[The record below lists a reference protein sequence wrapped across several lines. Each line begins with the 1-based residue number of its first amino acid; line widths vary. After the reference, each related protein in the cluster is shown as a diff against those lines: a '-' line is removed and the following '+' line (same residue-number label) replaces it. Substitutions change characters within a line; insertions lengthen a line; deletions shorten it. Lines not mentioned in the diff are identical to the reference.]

1 MNNFITLRDI
11 SLTNLRK
18 ILSDAKKRKKKRNI
32 LNTLDLDKDKPL
44 KGKLLVQ
51 MYEKSSLRTRLS
63 FYLAIRQLGGSAIT
77 LRPEEIHLNKNGES
91 ISDTAMILSTY
102 ADLFMLRT
110 DSDNKI
116 NEFAKYSK
124 IPLIN
129 GLTPKSHPTQILSD
143 IFTIEEIKKKNI
155 SNLNISWIGDFF

>member
-143 IFTIEEIKKKNI
+143 IFTIEEIKKKYFK
-155 SNLNISWIGDFF
+155 SKYFLDRRL

>member
-143 IFTIEEIKKKNI
+143 IFTIEEIKKKKI
-155 SNLNISWIGDFF
+155 FQI

>member
-143 IFTIEEIKKKNI
+143 IFTIEEIKKKKYFK
-155 SNLNISWIGDFF
+155 SKYFLDRRL